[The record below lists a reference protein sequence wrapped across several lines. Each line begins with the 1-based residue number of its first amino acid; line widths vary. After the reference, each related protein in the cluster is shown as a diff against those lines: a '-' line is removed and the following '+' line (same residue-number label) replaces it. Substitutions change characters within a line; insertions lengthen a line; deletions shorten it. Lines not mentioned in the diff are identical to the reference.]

1 MEMMQIKF
9 KINNEIN
16 NYYGDLRKSLVDVL
30 REQYRLTGTKAPC
43 NEGYCGAC
51 TVLID
56 GEPAVACLTAIGTLD
71 GKEII
76 TIEGI
81 SIDGELNSVQAAFED
96 FDVVQCGMCFPGIVI
111 TITHLLKK
119 NCKPNRDD
127 VKLALTGNL
136 CRCTGYE
143 RIIDAVMS
151 IDSNKRTLS

>member
-1 MEMMQIKF
+1 MQIKF

-43 NEGYCGAC
+43 DEGYCGAC

-56 GEPAVACLTAIGTLD
+56 GEPAIACLTAIGTLE

-81 SIDGELNSVQAAFED
+81 SVDGGLNSVQAAFEE
-96 FDVVQCGMCFPGIVI
+96 FDVVQCGMCFPGII
-111 TITHLLKK
+111 ISITHLLR
-119 NCKPNRDD
+119 NHCNPTRDD

-151 IDSNKRTLS
+151 IDSNKRTLL

>member
-1 MEMMQIKF
+1 MQIKF

-43 NEGYCGAC
+43 DEGYCGAC

-56 GEPAVACLTAIGTLD
+56 GEPAIACLTAIGTLD

-81 SIDGELNSVQAAFED
+81 SIDGGLNSVQAAFEE
-96 FDVVQCGMCFPGIVI
+96 FDVVQCGMCFPGII
-111 TITHLLKK
+111 ISITHLLRN
-119 NCKPNRDD
+119 NCNPTRDD

-151 IDSNKRTLS
+151 IDSNERTLL

>member
-1 MEMMQIKF
+1 MMQIKF

-43 NEGYCGAC
+43 DEGYCGAC

-56 GEPAVACLTAIGTLD
+56 GEPAIACLTAIGTLD

-81 SIDGELNSVQAAFED
+81 SIDGGLNSVQAAFEE
-96 FDVVQCGMCFPGIVI
+96 FDVVQCGMCFPGII
-111 TITHLLKK
+111 ISITHLLRN
-119 NCKPNRDD
+119 NCNPTRDD

-151 IDSNKRTLS
+151 IDSNNRTLL

>member
-1 MEMMQIKF
+1 MQIKF

-43 NEGYCGAC
+43 DEGYCGAC

-56 GEPAVACLTAIGTLD
+56 GEPAIACLTAIGTLD

-81 SIDGELNSVQAAFED
+81 SIDGGLNSVQAAFEE
-96 FDVVQCGMCFPGIVI
+96 FDVVQCGMCFPGII
-111 TITHLLKK
+111 ISITHLLRN
-119 NCKPNRDD
+119 NCNPTRDD

-151 IDSNKRTLS
+151 IDSNKRTLL

>member
-1 MEMMQIKF
+1 MQIKF

-43 NEGYCGAC
+43 DEGYCGAC

-56 GEPAVACLTAIGTLD
+56 GEPAIACLTAIGTLE

-81 SIDGELNSVQAAFED
+81 SVDGGLNSVQAAFEE
-96 FDVVQCGMCFPGIVI
+96 FDVVQCGMCFPGII
-111 TITHLLKK
+111 ISITHLLRN
-119 NCKPNRDD
+119 NCNPTRDD

-151 IDSNKRTLS
+151 IDSNKRTLL

>member
-1 MEMMQIKF
+1 MMQIKF
-9 KINNEIN
+9 KINNEMN
-16 NYYGDLRKSLVDVL
+16 NYSGDLRKSLVDVL
-30 REQYRLTGTKAPC
+30 REQYRLTGTKVPC
-43 NEGYCGAC
+43 DEGYCGAC

-81 SIDGELNSVQAAFED
+81 AIDGGLNSVQAAFEE

-111 TITHLLKK
+111 SITHLLRN
-119 NCKPNRDD
+119 NCNPTRDD

-151 IDSNKRTLS
+151 IDSNKRALL

>member
-1 MEMMQIKF
+1 MMQIKF

-43 NEGYCGAC
+43 DEGYCGAC

-56 GEPAVACLTAIGTLD
+56 GEPAIACLTAIGTLE

-81 SIDGELNSVQAAFED
+81 SVDGGLNSVQAAFEE
-96 FDVVQCGMCFPGIVI
+96 FDVVQCGMCFPGII
-111 TITHLLKK
+111 ISITHLLRN
-119 NCKPNRDD
+119 NCNPTRDD

-151 IDSNKRTLS
+151 IDSNERTLL

>member
-1 MEMMQIKF
+1 MQIKF

-43 NEGYCGAC
+43 DEGYCGAC

-81 SIDGELNSVQAAFED
+81 SIDGGLNSVQAAFEE
-96 FDVVQCGMCFPGIVI
+96 FDVVQCGMCFPGII
-111 TITHLLKK
+111 ISITHLLRN
-119 NCKPNRDD
+119 NCNPTRDD

-151 IDSNKRTLS
+151 IDSNKRTLL

>member
-1 MEMMQIKF
+1 MQIKF

-43 NEGYCGAC
+43 DEGYCGAC

-56 GEPAVACLTAIGTLD
+56 GEPAIACLTAIGTLE

-81 SIDGELNSVQAAFED
+81 SIDGGLNSVQAAFEE
-96 FDVVQCGMCFPGIVI
+96 FDVVQCGMCFPGII
-111 TITHLLKK
+111 ISITHLLRN
-119 NCKPNRDD
+119 NCNPTRDD

-151 IDSNKRTLS
+151 IDSNKRTLL

>member
-1 MEMMQIKF
+1 MMQIKF

-43 NEGYCGAC
+43 DEGYCGAC

-81 SIDGELNSVQAAFED
+81 SIDGGLNSVQAAFEE
-96 FDVVQCGMCFPGIVI
+96 FDVVQCGMCFPGII
-111 TITHLLKK
+111 ISITHLLRN
-119 NCKPNRDD
+119 NCNPTRDD

-151 IDSNKRTLS
+151 IDSNKRTLL

>member
-1 MEMMQIKF
+1 MQIKF

-43 NEGYCGAC
+43 DEGYCGAC

-56 GEPAVACLTAIGTLD
+56 GAPAIACLTAIGTLE

-81 SIDGELNSVQAAFED
+81 SVDGGLNSVQAAFEE
-96 FDVVQCGMCFPGIVI
+96 FDVVQCGMCFPGII
-111 TITHLLKK
+111 ISITHLLRN
-119 NCKPNRDD
+119 NCNPTRDD

-151 IDSNKRTLS
+151 IDSNERTLL

>member
-1 MEMMQIKF
+1 MQIKF
-9 KINNEIN
+9 KINNEMN
-16 NYYGDLRKSLVDVL
+16 NYSGDLRKSLVDVL
-30 REQYRLTGTKAPC
+30 REQYRLTGTKVPC
-43 NEGYCGAC
+43 DEGYCGAC

-81 SIDGELNSVQAAFED
+81 AIDGGLNSVQAAFEE

-111 TITHLLKK
+111 SITHLLRN
-119 NCKPNRDD
+119 NCNPTRDD

-151 IDSNKRTLS
+151 IDSNKRALL

>member
-1 MEMMQIKF
+1 MMQIKF

-43 NEGYCGAC
+43 DEGYCGAC

-56 GEPAVACLTAIGTLD
+56 GEPAIACLTAIGTLD

-81 SIDGELNSVQAAFED
+81 SIDGGLNSVQAAFEE
-96 FDVVQCGMCFPGIVI
+96 FDVVQCGMCFPGII
-111 TITHLLKK
+111 ISITHLLRN
-119 NCKPNRDD
+119 NCNPTRDD

-151 IDSNKRTLS
+151 IDSNKRTLL

>member
-1 MEMMQIKF
+1 MQIKF

-43 NEGYCGAC
+43 DEGYCGAC

-56 GEPAVACLTAIGTLD
+56 GEPAIACLTAIGTLE

-81 SIDGELNSVQAAFED
+81 SVDGGLNSVQAAFEE
-96 FDVVQCGMCFPGIVI
+96 FDVVQCGMCFPGII
-111 TITHLLKK
+111 ISITHLLRN
-119 NCKPNRDD
+119 NCNPTRDD

-151 IDSNKRTLS
+151 IDSNERTLL

>member
-1 MEMMQIKF
+1 MQIKF

-43 NEGYCGAC
+43 DEGYCGAC

-56 GEPAVACLTAIGTLD
+56 GEPAIACLTAIGTLD

-81 SIDGELNSVQAAFED
+81 SIDGGLNSVQAAFEE
-96 FDVVQCGMCFPGIVI
+96 FDVVQCGMCFPGII
-111 TITHLLKK
+111 ISITHLLRN
-119 NCKPNRDD
+119 NCNPTRDD

-151 IDSNKRTLS
+151 IDSKKRTLL

>member
-1 MEMMQIKF
+1 MQIKF

-16 NYYGDLRKSLVDVL
+16 NYSGDLRKSLVDVL
-30 REQYRLTGTKAPC
+30 REQYRLTGTKVPC
-43 NEGYCGAC
+43 DEGYCGAC

-81 SIDGELNSVQAAFED
+81 AIDGGLNSVQAAFEE

-111 TITHLLKK
+111 SITHLLRN
-119 NCKPNRDD
+119 NCNPTRDD

-151 IDSNKRTLS
+151 IDSNKRALL

>member
-1 MEMMQIKF
+1 MMQIKF

-43 NEGYCGAC
+43 DEGYCGAC
-51 TVLID
+51 TLLID
-56 GEPAVACLTAIGTLD
+56 GEPAVACLTAIGTLE

-81 SIDGELNSVQAAFED
+81 SIDGGPNSVQAAFEE
-96 FDVVQCGMCFPGIVI
+96 FDVVQCGMCFPGII
-111 TITHLLKK
+111 ISITHLLRN
-119 NCKPNRDD
+119 NCNPTRDD

-151 IDSNKRTLS
+151 IDSNKRTLL

>member
-1 MEMMQIKF
+1 MMQIKF

-43 NEGYCGAC
+43 DEGYCGAC

-56 GEPAVACLTAIGTLD
+56 GEPAIACLTAIGTLD

-81 SIDGELNSVQAAFED
+81 SIDGGLNSVQAAFEE
-96 FDVVQCGMCFPGIVI
+96 FDVVQCGMCFPGII
-111 TITHLLKK
+111 ISITHLLRN
-119 NCKPNRDD
+119 NCNPTRDD

>member
-1 MEMMQIKF
+1 MQIKF
-9 KINNEIN
+9 KINNEMN
-16 NYYGDLRKSLVDVL
+16 NYSGDLRKSLVDVL
-30 REQYRLTGTKAPC
+30 REQYRLTGTKVPC
-43 NEGYCGAC
+43 DEGYCGAC

-81 SIDGELNSVQAAFED
+81 AIDGGLNSVQAAFEK

-111 TITHLLKK
+111 SITHLLRN
-119 NCKPNRDD
+119 NCNPTRDD

-151 IDSNKRTLS
+151 IDSNKRALL

>member
-1 MEMMQIKF
+1 MMQIKF

-43 NEGYCGAC
+43 DEGYCGAC

-56 GEPAVACLTAIGTLD
+56 GEPAIACLTAIGTLE

-81 SIDGELNSVQAAFED
+81 SIDGGLNSVQAAFEE
-96 FDVVQCGMCFPGIVI
+96 FDVVQCGMCFPGII
-111 TITHLLKK
+111 ISITHLLRN
-119 NCKPNRDD
+119 NCNPTRDD

-151 IDSNKRTLS
+151 IDSNKRTLL

>member
-1 MEMMQIKF
+1 MMQIKF

-43 NEGYCGAC
+43 DEGYCGAC

-56 GEPAVACLTAIGTLD
+56 GEPAIACLTAIGTLE

-81 SIDGELNSVQAAFED
+81 SVDGGLNSVQAAFEE
-96 FDVVQCGMCFPGIVI
+96 FDVVQCGMCFPGII
-111 TITHLLKK
+111 ISITHLLRN
-119 NCKPNRDD
+119 NCNPTRDD

-151 IDSNKRTLS
+151 IDSNKRTLL